1 MGDKNEYGQFMYLEP
16 ITYIPFDLDGIVPEV
31 MNSDD
36 IKYLNEYHKLVFEKV
51 SPYLNEE
58 ETEWLRKY
66 TREI

>member
-1 MGDKNEYGQFMYLEP
+1 MYLEP